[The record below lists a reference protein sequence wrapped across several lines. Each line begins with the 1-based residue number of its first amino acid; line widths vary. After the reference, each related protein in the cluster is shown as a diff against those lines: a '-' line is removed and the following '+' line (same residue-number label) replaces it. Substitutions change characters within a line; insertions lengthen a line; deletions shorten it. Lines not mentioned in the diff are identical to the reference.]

1 MKLPII
7 ILITILII
15 GTIVISFGYLT
26 NQKYVQ
32 IIEESNTYEKLQN
45 YKEELE
51 KINQYNQQLLSELE
65 TKIANSD
72 DVHLEQ
78 LNQEIKVL
86 KRVISDNK
94 AELEQVI
101 KKLSTTESKP

>member
-1 MKLPII
+1 MRLTII
-7 ILITILII
+7 VLIAVLVI
-15 GTIVISFGYLT
+15 GTVVISFGYLT
-26 NQKYVQ
+26 NQNYVQ
-32 IIEESNTYEKLQN
+32 IIEKSNPYEKLQN
-45 YKEELE
+45 YKQELE

-65 TKIANSD
+65 AKVANS

-78 LNQEIKVL
+78 LTQEIDVL
-86 KRVISDNK
+86 KRVINDNK

>member
-1 MKLPII
+1 MRLTII
-7 ILITILII
+7 VLIVVLVI
-15 GTIVISFGYLT
+15 GTVVISFGYLT
-26 NQKYVQ
+26 NQSYVQ
-32 IIEESNTYEKLQN
+32 IIEKSNPYEKLQN

-65 TKIANSD
+65 AKMANS

-78 LNQEIKVL
+78 LNQEIEVL
-86 KRVISDNK
+86 KRVINDNK
-94 AELEQVI
+94 AELEQVV

>member
-1 MKLPII
+1 MRLTII
-7 ILITILII
+7 VLIAVLVI
-15 GTIVISFGYLT
+15 GTVVISFGYLT
-26 NQKYVQ
+26 NQNYVQ
-32 IIEESNTYEKLQN
+32 IIEKSNPYEKLQN

-65 TKIANSD
+65 AKIANS

-78 LNQEIKVL
+78 LNQEIEVL
-86 KRVISDNK
+86 KRVINDNK
-94 AELEQVI
+94 AELEQVV

>member
-1 MKLPII
+1 MRLTVIV
-7 ILITILII
+7 LITVLVV
-15 GTIVISFGYLT
+15 GTIVISFGYIT
-26 NQKYVQ
+26 NQNYFQ
-32 IIEESNTYEKLQN
+32 IIEESNPYEKLQN
-45 YKEELE
+45 YKDELE

-65 TKIANSD
+65 DKVNNSD
-72 DVHLEQ
+72 DIHLEQ

>member
-1 MKLPII
+1 MRLTII
-7 ILITILII
+7 VLIAVLVI
-15 GTIVISFGYLT
+15 GTVVISFGYLT
-26 NQKYVQ
+26 NQNYVQ
-32 IIEESNTYEKLQN
+32 IIEKSNPYEKLQN

-65 TKIANSD
+65 AKVANS

-78 LNQEIKVL
+78 LNQEIDIL
-86 KRVISDNK
+86 KRVINDNK
-94 AELEQVI
+94 AELEQVV

>member
-1 MKLPII
+1 MRLTII
-7 ILITILII
+7 VLITVLVI
-15 GTIVISFGYLT
+15 GTVVISFGYLT
-26 NQKYVQ
+26 NQNYVQ
-32 IIEESNTYEKLQN
+32 IIEKSNPYEKLQN

-65 TKIANSD
+65 AKVANS

-78 LNQEIKVL
+78 LNQEIEVL
-86 KRVISDNK
+86 KRVINDNK

>member
-1 MKLPII
+1 MRLTII
-7 ILITILII
+7 VLIAVLVI
-15 GTIVISFGYLT
+15 GTVVISFGYLT

>member
-7 ILITILII
+7 VLLIVLVV
-15 GTIVISFGYLT
+15 GTIVISFGYIT
-26 NQKYVQ
+26 NQNYTQ
-32 IIEESNTYEKLQN
+32 IIEESTPYEKLQN
-45 YKEELE
+45 YKNELE

-65 TKIANSD
+65 DKVRNSD
-72 DVHLEQ
+72 DGHLGQ
-78 LNQEIKVL
+78 LNQEIEVL

-101 KKLSTTESKP
+101 KKLSKTESKP

>member
-1 MKLPII
+1 M
-7 ILITILII
+7 
-15 GTIVISFGYLT
+15 
-26 NQKYVQ
+26 
-32 IIEESNTYEKLQN
+32 QN

-65 TKIANSD
+65 DKMANSD
-72 DVHLEQ
+72 DVNLEQ
-78 LNQEIKVL
+78 LKQEIEVL

>member
-1 MKLPII
+1 MRLTII
-7 ILITILII
+7 VLITVLVI
-15 GTIVISFGYLT
+15 GTVVISFGYIT
-26 NQKYVQ
+26 NQNYVQ
-32 IIEESNTYEKLQN
+32 IIEKSNPYEKLQN

-65 TKIANSD
+65 AKVVNS

-78 LNQEIKVL
+78 LNQEIEVL
-86 KRVISDNK
+86 KRVINDNK